1 MSGVF
6 VWMDVTAT
14 GDADSKSVPVLCVFV
29 SLWTTLFLEFWKR
42 KQKTHALM
50 WGHTEF
56 RAQEQMR
63 PNVSAFDTF
72 SLANHLS
79 LDCNVSLFWNRLLT
93 GLSLISDLLSSRC
106 SYGSSKARRP

>member
-63 PNVSAFDTF
+63 PNVSVFHTWASF
-72 SLANHLS
+72 SVKHLS
-79 LDCNVSLFWNRLLT
+79 LDCTASLF
-93 GLSLISDLLSSRC
+93 GDQGGALID
-106 SYGSSKARRP
+106 

>member
-1 MSGVF
+1 MVLLLRLSLLGMSGVF

-63 PNVSAFDTF
+63 PNVSATP
-72 SLANHLS
+72 SLLFCKAP
-79 LDCNVSLFWNRLLT
+79 VS
-93 GLSLISDLLSSRC
+93 
-106 SYGSSKARRP
+106 